1 MKRAAKRQ
9 ATGSRIYAARQS
21 GLLMVWMLVL
31 VLVLTACGTG
41 GDTNGGTAAQ
51 PSAAASAESS
61 ASPDTEVQSSPEAQA
76 ASAFPVTITHL
87 KGEYTLTEKPKVIA
101 ALDVKFVDQLIAVGE
116 RPAGSVVAGTKDEFP
131 EYLNAQLGDVKV
143 LGTRD
148 EPNLEAIVAL
158 NPDLILM
165 TDFQEE
171 VYDSVSQIAPT
182 VVLDFYEDWRDTLA
196 VIGTITGKQAEAE
209 TVRQAYGDKITGLR
223 EQLAAKLGDE
233 TVALI
238 RPRPE
243 GIRVHGPEHRTGS
256 ILYEDLGLKA
266 PAFVQEIKDD
276 TSVEISMETVAD
288 VGADHYFLL
297 SDDLFAKEAEA
308 LAGSP
313 VWKSLDAVKNNR
325 AYDVNSTLW
334 IAYYG
339 PLALNI
345 IVDQA
350 AEALLGSH

>member
-1 MKRAAKRQ
+1 MNRATQKQEAGRKKF
-9 ATGSRIYAARQS
+9 AARQS
-21 GLLMVWMLVL
+21 GLFMVWMLAL
-31 VLVLTACGTG
+31 VLVLTACGSG
-41 GDTNGGTAAQ
+41 GGANAGTAAQ
-51 PSAAASAESS
+51 PSASAEP
-61 ASPDTEVQSSPEAQA
+61 SPSPEVQAQASPEAQA
-76 ASAFPVTITHL
+76 TAAYPVTFKHI

-101 ALDVKFVDQLIAVGE
+101 VLDVKFADQLIALGE
-116 RPAGSVVAGTKDEFP
+116 KPAGSVVAGTKDEFP
-131 EYLNAQLGDVKV
+131 EYLSAQMDGVKV

-171 VYDSVSQIAPT
+171 AYESVSKIAPT
-182 VVLDFYEDWRDTLA
+182 IVLDFYEDWRDTLA
-196 VIGTITGKQAEAE
+196 TIGTITGKQAEAE
-209 TVRQAYGDKITGLR
+209 VVKKAYEDKITGLR
-223 EQLAAKLGDE
+223 EQLSAKLGDE

-266 PAFVQEIKDD
+266 PAFVQAIKDD
-276 TSVEISMETVAD
+276 TSVEISMETVSD
-288 VGADHYFLL
+288 IGADRYFLL

-308 LAGSP
+308 LASSP
-313 VWKSLDAVKNNR
+313 IWKSLDAVKNNR

-339 PLALNI
+339 PLAINI

-350 AEALLGSH
+350 SEALLGAN

>member
-1 MKRAAKRQ
+1 
-9 ATGSRIYAARQS
+9 
-21 GLLMVWMLVL
+21 MVWMLVL

-51 PSAAASAESS
+51 PSAAASAEP
-61 ASPDTEVQSSPEAQA
+61 SPPSDTEAQSSPGAQA
-76 ASAFPVTITHL
+76 TAAYPVTISHL

-101 ALDVKFVDQLIAVGE
+101 ALDVKFADQLIAVGE

-131 EYLNAQLGDVKV
+131 EYLNAQMGDVKV

-196 VIGTITGKQAEAE
+196 VIGAITGKQAEAE
-209 TVRQAYGDKITGLR
+209 TVRQAYEGKITGLR

-243 GIRVHGPEHRTGS
+243 GIRVHGPDHRTGS
-256 ILYEDLGLKA
+256 ILYEDLGLNA
-266 PAFVQEIKDD
+266 PAFVQEITDD

-350 AEALLGSH
+350 AEALLESH

>member
-1 MKRAAKRQ
+1 
-9 ATGSRIYAARQS
+9 
-21 GLLMVWMLVL
+21 MVWMLAL
-31 VLVLTACGTG
+31 VLVMTACGSG
-41 GDTNGGTAAQ
+41 GGANAGATAQ
-51 PSAAASAESS
+51 PSASTEPSPSAE
-61 ASPDTEVQSSPEAQA
+61 AQAQASPEAQA
-76 ASAFPVTITHL
+76 TAAYPVTFKDM
-87 KGEYTLTEKPKVIA
+87 KGEHTLTEKPKVIA
-101 ALDVKFVDQLIAVGE
+101 VLDVKFADQLIALGE
-116 RPAGSVVAGTKDEFP
+116 KPAGSVIAGTKDEFP
-131 EYLNAQLGDVKV
+131 EYLSAQMDGVKF

-171 VYDSVSQIAPT
+171 AYESVSKIAPT
-182 VVLDFYEDWRDTLA
+182 IVLDFYEDWRDTLA
-196 VIGTITGKQAEAE
+196 TMGTITGKQAEAE
-209 TVRQAYGDKITGLR
+209 AVKKSYEDKIAGLR
-223 EQLAAKLGDE
+223 EQLSAKLGDE

-256 ILYEDLGLKA
+256 ILYEDLGLNA
-266 PAFVQEIKDD
+266 PAFVQAIKDD

-288 VGADHYFLL
+288 IGADHYFLL

-308 LAGSP
+308 LASSA
-313 VWKSLDAVKNNR
+313 VWKSVEAVKNNR
-325 AYDVNSTLW
+325 AYEVNSTLW

-339 PLALNI
+339 PLAINI

-350 AEALLGSH
+350 AEALLGAN

>member
-1 MKRAAKRQ
+1 MDAGAG
-9 ATGSRIYAARQS
+9 TGSDSLRIWRGANA
-21 GLLMVWMLVL
+21 
-31 VLVLTACGTG
+31 GT
-41 GDTNGGTAAQ
+41 TAQ
-51 PSAAASAESS
+51 PSASAEPSPSS
-61 ASPDTEVQSSPEAQA
+61 EAQAQASPEAQA
-76 ASAFPVTITHL
+76 TAAYPVTFTHI

-101 ALDVKFVDQLIAVGE
+101 VLDVKFADQLIALGE
-116 RPAGSVVAGTKDEFP
+116 KPAGSVVAGTKDEFP
-131 EYLNAQLGDVKV
+131 EYLSAQMDGVKV

-171 VYDSVSQIAPT
+171 AYESVSKIAPT
-182 VVLDFYEDWRDTLA
+182 IVLDFYEDWRDTLA
-196 VIGTITGKQAEAE
+196 TMGTITGKQAEAE
-209 TVRQAYGDKITGLR
+209 VVKKAYEDKITGLR
-223 EQLAAKLGDE
+223 EQLSAKLGDE

-266 PAFVQEIKDD
+266 PAFVQAIKDD
-276 TSVEISMETVAD
+276 TSVEISMETVGD
-288 VGADHYFLL
+288 IGADHYFLL
-297 SDDLFAKEAEA
+297 SDDLFAKEAEV
-308 LAGSP
+308 LASSP
-313 VWKSLDAVKNNR
+313 IWKSLDAVKNNR

-339 PLALNI
+339 PLAINI

-350 AEALLGSH
+350 SEALLEAH

>member
-1 MKRAAKRQ
+1 MKAAKRQ
-9 ATGSRIYAARQS
+9 TTGSRIYAAQKS
-21 GLLMVWMLVL
+21 GLLMVWMLAL
-31 VLVLTACGTG
+31 LLVLTACGTG
-41 GDTNGGTAAQ
+41 GDTNGGAAAQ
-51 PSAAASAESS
+51 PSAVASASAEPS
-61 ASPDTEVQSSPEAQA
+61 APPDTEAQSSSEAQA
-76 ASAFPVTITHL
+76 AAFPVTISHL

-196 VIGTITGKQAEAE
+196 VIGTITGKQAEE
-209 TVRQAYGDKITGLR
+209 ELVRQAYGDKITGLR

-233 TVALI
+233 TIALI

-256 ILYEDLGLKA
+256 ILYEDLGLNV

-339 PLALNI
+339 PIALNI

-350 AEALLGSH
+350 SEALLGTH

>member
-1 MKRAAKRQ
+1 
-9 ATGSRIYAARQS
+9 
-21 GLLMVWMLVL
+21 MVWMLAL
-31 VLVLTACGTG
+31 VLALTACGSG
-41 GDTNGGTAAQ
+41 GGTNAGTAAQ
-51 PSAAASAESS
+51 PSASAEPSPS
-61 ASPDTEVQSSPEAQA
+61 AEAQAQASPEAQTTA
-76 ASAFPVTITHL
+76 AYPVTFKDM
-87 KGEYTLTEKPKVIA
+87 KGEHTLTEKPKVIA
-101 ALDVKFVDQLIAVGE
+101 VLDVKFADQLIALGE
-116 RPAGSVVAGTKDEFP
+116 KPAGSVIAGTKDEFP
-131 EYLNAQLGDVKV
+131 EYLSAQMDGVKF

-171 VYDSVSQIAPT
+171 AYESVSKIAPT
-182 VVLDFYEDWRDTLA
+182 IVLDFYEDWQDTLTT
-196 VIGTITGKQAEAE
+196 IGTITGKQAEAE
-209 TVRQAYGDKITGLR
+209 VVKKAYEDKIAGLR
-223 EQLAAKLGDE
+223 EQLSAKLGDE

-266 PAFVQEIKDD
+266 PAFVQAIKDD

-288 VGADHYFLL
+288 IGADRYFLL
-297 SDDLFAKEAEA
+297 SDDLFAKDAEA
-308 LAGSP
+308 LASSP
-313 VWKSLDAVKNNR
+313 IWKSLDAVKNNR

-339 PLALNI
+339 PLAINI

-350 AEALLGSH
+350 SEALLGSN

>member
-1 MKRAAKRQ
+1 MNRATQKQEAGRKKF
-9 ATGSRIYAARQS
+9 AAGQS
-21 GLLMVWMLVL
+21 GLFMVWMLAL
-31 VLVLTACGTG
+31 VLVLTACGSG
-41 GDTNGGTAAQ
+41 GGANAGTAAQ
-51 PSAAASAESS
+51 PSASAEPSPS
-61 ASPDTEVQSSPEAQA
+61 AEAQAQASPEAQA
-76 ASAFPVTITHL
+76 TAAYPVTL
-87 KGEYTLTEKPKVIA
+87 KDMKGEHTLTEKPKVIA
-101 ALDVKFVDQLIAVGE
+101 VLDVKFADQLIALGE
-116 RPAGSVVAGTKDEFP
+116 KPAGSVVAGTKDEFP
-131 EYLNAQLGDVKV
+131 EYLSAQMDGVKV

-171 VYDSVSQIAPT
+171 AYESVSKIAPT
-182 VVLDFYEDWRDTLA
+182 IVLDFYEDWRDTLA
-196 VIGTITGKQAEAE
+196 TIGTITGKQAEAE
-209 TVRQAYGDKITGLR
+209 VVKKAYEDKIIGLR
-223 EQLAAKLGDE
+223 EQLSAKLGDE

-266 PAFVQEIKDD
+266 PAFVQAIKDD
-276 TSVEISMETVAD
+276 TSVEISMETVSD
-288 VGADHYFLL
+288 IGADRYFLL

-308 LAGSP
+308 LASSP
-313 VWKSLDAVKNNR
+313 IWKSLDAVKNNR

-339 PLALNI
+339 PLAINI

-350 AEALLGSH
+350 SEALLGAN